1 MIPKHDDEAYYSPPD
16 IDKAEDPP
24 NWGAQDGSKQ
34 AFVFQDLLPSSPNL
48 NKLLCFRM
56 KDTARKSI
64 YVQNDQHWSPN
75 VSEYKQS
82 CPPERENIADQ
93 DDEISMVPSWNL
105 DAKQFPIILG
115 IKRGYLCLSVG
126 IDQQPF
132 LQIEEKNIMDL
143 YHSKEESKNFTF
155 YMRNP
160 GVIFKLESAMYPGWF
175 ICSSLE
181 DNKPITLT
189 NHPEEVESVIT
200 DLYFQPCYKPSEK
213 MAS

>member
-1 MIPKHDDEAYYSPPD
+1 
-16 IDKAEDPP
+16 
-24 NWGAQDGSKQ
+24 
-34 AFVFQDLLPSSPNL
+34 SPNL

-64 YVQNDQHWSPN
+64 YVQNDQHHDRLMY
-75 VSEYKQS
+75 VY
-82 CPPERENIADQ
+82 
-93 DDEISMVPSWNL
+93 DEISMVPSWNL

-200 DLYFQPCYKPSEK
+200 DLYFQPCYKVRLPLAAHWRDGSV
-213 MAS
+213 